1 MAYSFERRPTPF
13 FEEPPN
19 DPVNVF
25 AEPWKQSDIILAIPG
40 CTFYVHRS
48 ILTMQSPVFG
58 AMLNG
63 HFREAGQSRITLE
76 NKAYKP
82 MLELL
87 KLFYPANMIRGKK
100 VVICDENVFPI
111 LELADEFQADNVI
124 KQCINDLINS
134 NQVTSENV
142 LKILPYAWRYYEA
155 VERKL
160 ADVVNTSVSVTRL
173 KKFHCEM
180 QDKAS
185 SAKSIELVWG
195 KLYYLESA
203 AGMGPSP
210 DPLISRHFRA
220 RKW

>member
-1 MAYSFERRPTPF
+1 MAYSFERRPTPS
-13 FEEPPN
+13 FEKPPTEV
-19 DPVNVF
+19 PVNVF
-25 AEPWKQSDIILAIPG
+25 AKPWKQSDIILAIPD
-40 CTFYVHRS
+40 CAFHVHRS

-63 HFREAGQSRITLE
+63 HFKEAGQSRITLE

-87 KLFYPANMIRGKK
+87 KLFYPANMIRGEK
-100 VVICDENVFPI
+100 VVIGDENVFPI

-124 KQCINDLINS
+124 KQCIDDLTNS
-134 NQVTSENV
+134 NRVTSENV

-155 VERKL
+155 VEWKL
-160 ADVVNTSVSVTRL
+160 ANVVNTSVSVTRL

-195 KLYYLESA
+195 KLSYLESA

-210 DPLISRHFRA
+210 GPIPRHFKA
-220 RKW
+220 GKW